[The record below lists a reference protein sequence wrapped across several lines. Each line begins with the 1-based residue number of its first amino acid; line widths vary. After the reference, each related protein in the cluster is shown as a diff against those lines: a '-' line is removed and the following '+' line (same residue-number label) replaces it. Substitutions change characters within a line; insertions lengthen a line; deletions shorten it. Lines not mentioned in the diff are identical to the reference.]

1 MRAKSLLSLLLCFFP
16 ENQMTVLLSLYV
28 WNATHE
34 TKQKKLRMEVY
45 ASSWKKYSKYIVFM
59 EYM

>member
-16 ENQMTVLLSLYV
+16 ENQMTVLLFLYV

-34 TKQKKLRMEVY
+34 TKQKKLRMEV
-45 ASSWKKYSKYIVFM
+45 
-59 EYM
+59 